1 VRPLRLAIDG
11 FTAFRE
17 HEEVDFEPLELFVIT
32 GPTGAGKTSILDA
45 IAFSLYGEV
54 PRLGGTKGTSDVVS
68 LGKMLAHV
76 EFEFSIHNKGR
87 YKIARRL
94 SRRPNQPQTLTFER
108 WDGAAWVPECEGG
121 VRESN
126 KRIIEIVGLDF
137 DAFTRAVLL
146 PQGEFHRFLKGDIG
160 ERRKVLFSLLGVFYF
175 QKMAALARNRRT
187 VLDARVKRTDE
198 LLAEQY
204 ADATPENVET
214 LRAAATSAA
223 DDAQAVSESLAKAA
237 ERGKAAADAK
247 ARAAVIDAGRIELE
261 TLADELNEVSE
272 KAGTAEAGYAAAE
285 QRLDAKTNE
294 LEKARKAAGAA
305 EQQARAIEAEVG
317 SLEQLAEAATAART
331 LRETVKQEKNGEEEL
346 GKAVEEVNAGQRA
359 LDEALAKHEA
369 ITTELTALRHAE
381 TAAIS
386 QANDAKTASGDIAR
400 SATAARTADTEL
412 DTVERELRDHQT
424 VLEQAAA
431 GASAAHELLAGAVN
445 ALDEHRR
452 IHAVAELAHGLQVAD
467 ACPVCGVALAA
478 AVPIAPDAATA
489 LTTARE
495 GEEQA
500 RRRCTAADRAL
511 AQAETKL
518 SSLEAKLDEC
528 TKRLASALDGHQD
541 LGALAAAAKTAEDA
555 AAAAAARAQEATDRR
570 GALEREHEQVSQHA
584 TDARVAATR
593 SEERRAAAAAALE
606 LIRKRREDADAL
618 LRLRFGGAVPSDA
631 AAQISSQ
638 RDRLTAAADSVSTAR
653 ERSDGLTAE
662 HETIRDQ
669 LSTRQHEL
677 AALDLELTRARTI
690 AEGAHVRLRS
700 APASVVLERLPA
712 GVPERAV
719 AASELSKS
727 CSAAGQR
734 LVETRIEVDNQATN
748 SGNAVIRLAA
758 GHGIEASDPERA
770 LELLK
775 QTQQQAIKR
784 TAAAQA
790 AVVDGERRVAQ
801 RAEMEEQVKDER
813 EQIVVLD
820 ALAREL
826 QVDRLGEYIVEE
838 TLDLLSA
845 RASEELLQISGGRYS
860 LTPIK
865 GEFYVVDRANAD
877 ERRSVKT
884 LSGGETFLAS
894 LALAL
899 ALSQH
904 VGELAG
910 DGMGAKLESV
920 FIDEGFGTLDPA
932 TLDDVIDALER
943 LRAQELVVGVISH
956 VPELAQR
963 IQSGLSVQQI
973 NGRSRI
979 VPVGAE

>member
-76 EFEFSIHNKGR
+76 EFEFSIQNKGR

-187 VLDARVKRTDE
+187 VLEARVKRTEE

-204 ADATPENVET
+204 ADATPEKVEA

-223 DDAQAVSESLAKAA
+223 DDAQAVSDSLAKAT
-237 ERGKAAADAK
+237 EHGKVAAAAK
-247 ARAAVIDAGRIELE
+247 ARAAVIDTGRIELE
-261 TLADELNEVSE
+261 ALAGELEKVSE

-285 QRLDAKTNE
+285 QRLDAKTTE
-294 LEKARKAAGAA
+294 LEKARNAAAAA
-305 EQQARAIEAEVG
+305 EEQTRAIEAEVG
-317 SLEQLAEAATAART
+317 SLEQLAEAAAAART
-331 LRETVKQEKNGEEEL
+331 LRETVEQEETGEEEL
-346 GKAVEEVNAGQRA
+346 SKAVEEVNAGQLA
-359 LDEALAKHEA
+359 LDEALAKHKA
-369 ITTELTALRHAE
+369 ITTELTALRQAE
-381 TAAIS
+381 TAAVNR
-386 QANDAKTASGDIAR
+386 ANDAKTASGDIAR
-400 SATAARTADTEL
+400 SAAAAKTAETEL
-412 DTVERELRDHQT
+412 GTGERQLRDHQT

-431 GASAAHELLAGAVN
+431 GASAAHELLVGAVS

-452 IHAVAELAHGLQVAD
+452 IHAVAELAHGLKVGD
-467 ACPVCGVALAA
+467 ACPVCGVALSA

-495 GEEQA
+495 GEDQA
-500 RRRCTAADRAL
+500 RTRCIAADRAL
-511 AQAETKL
+511 TQAETKL
-518 SSLEAKLDEC
+518 SSLEAKRDEC
-528 TKRLASALDGHQD
+528 TKRLAVALNGHHD
-541 LGALAAAAKTAEDA
+541 LGALVAAAQTAEDA
-555 AAAAAARAQEATDRR
+555 AEAAAARAREATDSRS
-570 GALEREHEQVSQHA
+570 ALEREHEQISQEV

-593 SEERRAAAAAALE
+593 SEERQAAAAAALD

-618 LRLRFGGAVPSDA
+618 LRLRFGGAVPGDA
-631 AAQISSQ
+631 AAQITSH
-638 RDRLTAAADSVSTAR
+638 RERLTAAADSVGTAR
-653 ERSDGLTAE
+653 ERCDRLTAE
-662 HETIRDQ
+662 HETIREQ
-669 LSTRQHEL
+669 LSTCRHEL

-690 AEGAHVRLRS
+690 AEGAYVRLGS
-700 APASVVLERLPA
+700 APASVVLERLLEGAPD
-712 GVPERAV
+712 RAV
-719 AASELSKS
+719 AATELSNW

-734 LVETRIEVDNQATN
+734 LMETRIEVDEQASS

-758 GHGIEASDPERA
+758 ALGVEASDPERA

-775 QTQQQAIKR
+775 QAQQQAIKR

-790 AVVDGERRVAQ
+790 AVEEGERRVAQ

-813 EQIVVLD
+813 EQIVVLE

-826 QVDRLGEYIVEE
+826 QVDRFGEYIVEE

-956 VPELAQR
+956 VPELALR
-963 IQSGLSVQQI
+963 IQSGLSVRQI

>member
-1 VRPLRLAIDG
+1 MRPLRLTISG

-126 KRIIEIVGLDF
+126 RRIIEIVGLDF

-175 QKMAALARNRRT
+175 QKMAALARNQRS

-204 ADATPENVET
+204 SDATPENVET
-214 LRAAATSAA
+214 LRAAAASAA
-223 DDAQAVSESLAKAA
+223 DDAQAISESLSKAT
-237 ERGKAAADAK
+237 EHGNVAADAR
-247 ARAAVIDAGRIELE
+247 ARAAVIDGGRMELE
-261 TLADELNEVSE
+261 ALGGELEEVSE
-272 KAGTAEAGYAAAE
+272 SARTVEAMYATTE
-285 QRLDAKTNE
+285 QRLDAKTKEVEN
-294 LEKARKAAGAA
+294 ARKAAAMA

-317 SLEQLAEAATAART
+317 SLGQLVEAAAAART
-331 LRETVKQEKNGEEEL
+331 LHETVEQEKHGEEEL
-346 GKAVEEVNAGQRA
+346 RTAVQEVNAAHLA
-359 LDEALAKHEA
+359 LDKALAKHQA
-369 ITTELTALRHAE
+369 LTKELTALRQAE
-381 TAAIS
+381 TAAID
-386 QANDAKTASGDIAR
+386 QANDAQTMSMDIAR
-400 SATAARTADTEL
+400 SVAAAKVAETQLATAEQEL
-412 DTVERELRDHQT
+412 NDHQT
-424 VLEQAAA
+424 VLEEAAA
-431 GASAAHELLAGAVN
+431 QASAARDLLAGAVN
-445 ALDEHRR
+445 ALEEHRR
-452 IHAVAELAHGLQVAD
+452 IHAVAELAHGLKAGD

-478 AVPIAPDAATA
+478 AVPITPDAETA
-489 LTTARE
+489 LHTARAD
-495 GEEQA
+495 EEQA
-500 RRRCTAADRAL
+500 RAGCTAADRAL
-511 AQAETKL
+511 AQAESTL
-518 SSLEAKLDEC
+518 SSLGAKRDEC
-528 TKRLASALDGHQD
+528 RKRMAAALNGHDD
-541 LGALAAAAKTAEDA
+541 LGALIAAAQGAADA
-555 AAAAAARAQEATDRR
+555 AAAAAARAREATESRV
-570 GALEREHEQVSQHA
+570 ALEREHDQISEEV
-584 TDARVAATR
+584 TDARVKATR
-593 SEERRAAAAAALE
+593 TEERRDAVAAALQ
-606 LIRKRREDADAL
+606 LICERREDADAL
-618 LRLRFGGAVPSDA
+618 LRQRFGGTVPVDA

-638 RDRLTAAADSVSTAR
+638 RERLSAAADGVGTAR
-653 ERSDGLTAE
+653 ERCDGLTAE
-662 HETIRDQ
+662 REAIREE
-669 LSTRQHEL
+669 LSTWRQQL
-677 AALDLELTRARTI
+677 AALDLQLTRARTI
-690 AEGAHVRLRS
+690 AESAHARLAT
-700 APASVVLERLPA
+700 APASVLLERLPDA
-712 GVPERAV
+712 VPERAV
-719 AASELSKS
+719 TANALSKW
-727 CSAAGQR
+727 CAAARQR
-734 LVETRIEVDNQATN
+734 LVETQTEVDEQATN
-748 SGNAVIRLAA
+748 SGTAVIKLAA
-758 GHGIEASDPERA
+758 DHGIEASDLERA
-770 LELLK
+770 LELFK
-775 QTQQQAIKR
+775 QTQEQAIK
-784 TAAAQA
+784 AAATAQA
-790 AVVDGERRVAQ
+790 ALEEGERRLAQ
-801 RAEMEEQVKDER
+801 RAVMEEQVKDER
-813 EQIVVLD
+813 EQMVVLD

-826 QVDRLGEYIVEE
+826 QVDRFGEYIVEE
-838 TLDLLSA
+838 TLDVLSA

-865 GEFYVVDRANAD
+865 GEFYVIDRANAD

-910 DGMGAKLESV
+910 DGMGTKLESV

-963 IQSGLSVQQI
+963 IQSGLHVQQI
-973 NGRSRI
+973 DGRSRI

>member
-1 VRPLRLAIDG
+1 MRTWALSPLR
-11 FTAFRE
+11 R
-17 HEEVDFEPLELFVIT
+17 
-32 GPTGAGKTSILDA
+32 
-45 IAFSLYGEV
+45 
-54 PRLGGTKGTSDVVS
+54 
-68 LGKMLAHV
+68 
-76 EFEFSIHNKGR
+76 
-87 YKIARRL
+87 
-94 SRRPNQPQTLTFER
+94 RRP
-108 WDGAAWVPECEGG
+108 
-121 VRESN
+121 
-126 KRIIEIVGLDF
+126 K
-137 DAFTRAVLL
+137 
-146 PQGEFHRFLKGDIG
+146 
-160 ERRKVLFSLLGVFYF
+160 
-175 QKMAALARNRRT
+175 T
-187 VLDARVKRTDE
+187 V
-198 LLAEQY
+198 
-204 ADATPENVET
+204 
-214 LRAAATSAA
+214 
-223 DDAQAVSESLAKAA
+223 
-237 ERGKAAADAK
+237 
-247 ARAAVIDAGRIELE
+247 
-261 TLADELNEVSE
+261 
-272 KAGTAEAGYAAAE
+272 
-285 QRLDAKTNE
+285 
-294 LEKARKAAGAA
+294 
-305 EQQARAIEAEVG
+305 
-317 SLEQLAEAATAART
+317 
-331 LRETVKQEKNGEEEL
+331 
-346 GKAVEEVNAGQRA
+346 
-359 LDEALAKHEA
+359 
-369 ITTELTALRHAE
+369 
-381 TAAIS
+381 
-386 QANDAKTASGDIAR
+386 
-400 SATAARTADTEL
+400 
-412 DTVERELRDHQT
+412 
-424 VLEQAAA
+424 
-431 GASAAHELLAGAVN
+431 
-445 ALDEHRR
+445 
-452 IHAVAELAHGLQVAD
+452 
-467 ACPVCGVALAA
+467 
-478 AVPIAPDAATA
+478 
-489 LTTARE
+489 
-495 GEEQA
+495 
-500 RRRCTAADRAL
+500 
-511 AQAETKL
+511 
-518 SSLEAKLDEC
+518 
-528 TKRLASALDGHQD
+528 
-541 LGALAAAAKTAEDA
+541 
-555 AAAAAARAQEATDRR
+555 AAAAAARAQEATDSRC
-570 GALEREHEQVSQHA
+570 ALEREHEQVSQRA
-584 TDARVAATR
+584 TDARLAATR
-593 SEERRAAAAAALE
+593 SGERRAAAAAALE

-618 LRLRFGGAVPSDA
+618 LRLRFGGTVPSDA

-690 AEGAHVRLRS
+690 AEGAHVRLGS

-719 AASELSKS
+719 AASELSKW
-727 CSAAGQR
+727 CLAAGQR
-734 LVETRIEVDNQATN
+734 LVEMRIELDEQATD

-775 QTQQQAIKR
+775 HAQQQAIKR

-790 AVVDGERRVAQ
+790 AVEEGERRVAQ

-826 QVDRLGEYIVEE
+826 QVDRFGEYIVEE